1 MSQSAVFKSEGQTQE
16 GCQRQKSSGAFQ
28 MLYRGCEFIL
38 LKSKTI
44 FLNTKQPQCQ
54 QVTFVSRVWE
64 RTLGE
69 AYTHKQCHSVCLV
82 HESLSATRHTVYATL
97 TFFLRFFFFTSFAA
111 VHSLCGLP
119 TIFLLPEQF
128 PNCSALL
135 QGSPLSAVGSCEI
148 RTFPLQW
155 NTSLSV
161 LLGRGLKHY
170 YFRWSAGISASFTEF
185 MFTPALCL
193 YLRTPS
199 TGSSCRMRF
208 SFSFGERCKR

>member
-1 MSQSAVFKSEGQTQE
+1 MSQSAVFKSEGHTEE

-82 HESLSATRHTVYATL
+82 HESHW
-97 TFFLRFFFFTSFAA
+97 SFSLGSFSLFPSLP

-135 QGSPLSAVGSCEI
+135 QGSPLSTVGSCKI
-148 RTFPLQW
+148 RTFLLQW

-208 SFSFGERCKR
+208 SFSFGERCER